1 MGRADGGYE
10 GAAGE
15 GEVEVRMVLRQAS
28 IKQTCFTVFRLA
40 LVRQGGWALGELSI
54 ARGRLNS
61 QWGAMRCKLWRNVT
75 RRRTCA
81 ERSRSSP
88 CA

>member
-40 LVRQGGWALGELSI
+40 LVRQGGALGELSI

-75 RRRTCA
+75 RRV
-81 ERSRSSP
+81 SP

>member
-40 LVRQGGWALGELSI
+40 LVRQGGGS
-54 ARGRLNS
+54 G
-61 QWGAMRCKLWRNVT
+61 
-75 RRRTCA
+75 
-81 ERSRSSP
+81 
-88 CA
+88 